1 MTEAHTQAITALLD
15 LAQAGDQQA
24 KDRLVQLVYVDL
36 KKLARGQRQKIK
48 SQTINTTGLVHE
60 AWEKMHQGGMQFNNK
75 NHFMAVAA
83 LAMRHLLINEAK
95 KKQAQKRHHD
105 THRTYESAVH
115 EPGHGVG
122 QAPSAEW
129 LLQLDQ
135 GLEAL
140 KSHEPRLEQV
150 FVLMYFAGLTEA
162 QVAELLDISDRTVRR
177 DWVKAKLMLAT
188 HLT

>member
-1 MTEAHTQAITALLD
+1 MNEPQTQAITALLD
-15 LAQAGDQQA
+15 QAQAGDQQA
-24 KDRLVQLVYVDL
+24 QEQLVELVYMDL
-36 KKLARGQRQKIK
+36 KKLARGQRQKIQ
-48 SQTINTTGLVHE
+48 SNTINTTGLVHE

-95 KKQAQKRHHD
+95 KKQAQKRLNEPVN
-105 THRTYESAVH
+105 TYDSAVH
-115 EPGHGVG
+115 G
-122 QAPSAEW
+122 QAASAEW

-135 GLEAL
+135 GMREL
-140 KSHEPRLEQV
+140 KDHAPRLEQV
-150 FVLMYFAGLTEA
+150 FVLIYFAGLSES
-162 QVAELLDISDRTVRR
+162 QVASLLDISDRTVRR

>member
-1 MTEAHTQAITALLD
+1 MTEAHSQAITALLD

-24 KDRLVQLVYVDL
+24 KDRLVQLVYMDL
-36 KKLARGQRQKIK
+36 KNLARGQRQRIK
-48 SQTINTTGLVHE
+48 SHTINTTGLVHE

-95 KKQAQKRHHD
+95 KKQAQKRHHEPFN
-105 THRTYESAVH
+105 TYDSAIH
-115 EPGHGVG
+115 GQGHG
-122 QAPSAEW
+122 QRPNAEW

-135 GLEAL
+135 GLQDL
-140 KSHEPRLEQV
+140 KAHEPRLEQV

-162 QVAELLDISDRTVRR
+162 QVADMLDVSDRTVRR